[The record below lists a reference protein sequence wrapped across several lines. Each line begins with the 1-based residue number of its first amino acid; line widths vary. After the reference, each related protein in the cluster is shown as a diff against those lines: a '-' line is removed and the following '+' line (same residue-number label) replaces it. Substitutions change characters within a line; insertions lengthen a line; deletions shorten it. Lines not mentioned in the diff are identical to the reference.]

1 MVTSPSNST
10 QPLSPKTFLRARAKP
25 ASRLVR
31 GASFFALLSGLFII
45 AGAWALAYIV
55 DRLIFAGATAESVA
69 PYIALLVVAYLLRAL
84 CVYMAEYCGAR
95 AALTIKSELRGALL
109 TRLLSA
115 QGGDI
120 SRERTGVLI
129 NSLTEGLD
137 ALHGYYA
144 RYLPAMSVTVMLP
157 LAILFFVFPV
167 DWISGVV
174 MLVTAPLIPFFMI
187 LIGRGA
193 ERLNQRQW
201 RRLALLSGHFLD
213 VVQGLT
219 TLKLF
224 GASKREAHIISRMS
238 EEYRNDTMAILRIA
252 FLSSLALEFFA
263 TVSIAIVA
271 VLVGFRLLWGH
282 VSFEHAYLVLLLAPE
297 FYLPLRR
304 MGTHYHARMEA
315 IGAAEKLTQLLAPL
329 SPSLAATQPAPAHAP
344 RIVFDRVT
352 FGYDSET
359 PVLRDI
365 SFTLEPGHRL
375 AVIGPSGGGKSTLL
389 ALLLGLLEPQS
400 GEIRIDDVPLNAIDR
415 DSWWHTVAWVAQRPH
430 LSGAT
435 VEDAILAGREGD
447 VTPLASALGIDFLS
461 QTLGER
467 AQGISGGQM
476 QRAAVARA
484 LLHPSCVL
492 VMDEPTAGLDA
503 SSETQ
508 ITAAI
513 EQAASGRSIVTAAH
527 RLHTVIASDV
537 ILLLDKGEIVAQG
550 HHTQLHATSEA
561 YRIHL
566 SRMEAA

>member
-1 MVTSPSNST
+1 MGTSPNNSQ
-10 QPLSPKTFLRARAKP
+10 QPLSPKVFLRARATH
-25 ASRLVR
+25 ANRLIR
-31 GASFFALLSGLFII
+31 GASFFALLSGLCII
-45 AGAWALAYIV
+45 AGAWLLATVV
-55 DRLIFAGATAESVA
+55 DRLIFADTPRAVVM
-69 PYIALLVVAYLLRAL
+69 PYVVLLVAAYMLRGV
-84 CVYMAEYCGAR
+84 CVYLAEDCGAR
-95 AALTIKSELRGALL
+95 AALKVKAELRSALL
-109 TRLLSA
+109 ARMLSA
-115 QGGDI
+115 ESGVFPH
-120 SRERTGVLI
+120 ERTGVLI

-137 ALHGYYA
+137 TLHAYYA
-144 RYLPAMSVTVMLP
+144 RYLPAMSVTALLP

-167 DWISGVV
+167 DWVSGTV

-224 GASKREAHIISRMS
+224 GASKREAQVILRMS
-238 EEYRNDTMAILRIA
+238 EEYRHDTMAILRIA

-271 VLVGFRLLWGH
+271 VLIGFRLLWGH
-282 VSFEHAYLVLLLAPE
+282 VSFDHAYLVLLLAPE

-315 IGAAEKLTQLLAPL
+315 IGAAEKLSQLLSPLPISPEATHPAPL
-329 SPSLAATQPAPAHAP
+329 HAP

-352 FGYDSET
+352 FGYAPDA
-359 PVLRDI
+359 PVLRSI
-365 SFTLEPGHRL
+365 SFTLEPGCRL
-375 AVIGPSGGGKSTLL
+375 AVIGPSGSGKSTLL

-400 GEIRIDDVPLNAIDR
+400 GEIRIDDVPLNRIAR
-415 DSWWHTVAWVAQRPH
+415 ASWWHSVAWVAQRPH
-430 LSGAT
+430 LFGTT
-435 VEDAILAGREGD
+435 VEDAIRAGRDAD
-447 VTPLASALGIDFLS
+447 VFSLASALGIDFLS
-461 QTLGER
+461 QLLGEH
-467 AQGISGGQM
+467 AQGISGGQV
-476 QRAAVARA
+476 QRVAVARA
-484 LLHPSCVL
+484 LLRPSCLL

-503 SSETQ
+503 ASETQ
-508 ITAAI
+508 ISAVI
-513 EQAASGRSIVTAAH
+513 GQAASDRSIVTAAH

-537 ILLLDKGEIVAQG
+537 ILLLDKGELIAQG

-561 YRIHL
+561 YRTHL